1 MIRNWRVRDWQI
13 VASKRDRKRTFRFS
27 KGWNTEAPFRDYVLR
42 ELPVA
47 DLHRWESA
55 QGRRIVKRNG
65 EKKKSTEPFVIW
77 TNRVKSE
84 RQTDSNAETKK
95 EDESLV
101 GRIVAT
107 IRLLRERGSWTD
119 RSCQLK
125 PRWSDAFNLT
135 KKKKKKKEE
144 KRRKKKEKGEKERW
158 TSHKFARSDIVDALT
173 FAKSVLSNLATISW
187 GWSSTIGSII
197 RADDWTLTAPPC
209 TTVKSPS
216 TLKPLVNGLPRKRT
230 TVVEFYEWPRW
241 NRFQVRVYT
250 RIVNFIFISGR
261 FYFLFLIPD
270 IHTHACLLGLERR
283 NFPRR
288 LLWNWNS
295 KSIRLEG
302 QRQIDP
308 CSNYTA
314 ALPIYRRPLEWRGK

>member
-135 KKKKKKKEE
+135 KKKKRKKKKKEE
-144 KRRKKKEKGEKERW
+144 RKKKKERKNGERV
-158 TSHKFARSDIVDALT
+158 TNSLGAI
-173 FAKSVLSNLATISW
+173 
-187 GWSSTIGSII
+187 SSTHWRSLKAYYRIS
-197 RADDWTLTAPPC
+197 RQSREADHRQLAPLYGP
-209 TTVKSPS
+209 TIERSP
-216 TLKPLVNGLPRKRT
+216 PH
-230 TVVEFYEWPRW
+230 
-241 NRFQVRVYT
+241 RVQPSK
-250 RIVNFIFISGR
+250 V
-261 FYFLFLIPD
+261 
-270 IHTHACLLGLERR
+270 H
-283 NFPRR
+283 R
-288 LLWNWNS
+288 LLS
-295 KSIRLEG
+295 HS
-302 QRQIDP
+302 
-308 CSNYTA
+308 
-314 ALPIYRRPLEWRGK
+314 